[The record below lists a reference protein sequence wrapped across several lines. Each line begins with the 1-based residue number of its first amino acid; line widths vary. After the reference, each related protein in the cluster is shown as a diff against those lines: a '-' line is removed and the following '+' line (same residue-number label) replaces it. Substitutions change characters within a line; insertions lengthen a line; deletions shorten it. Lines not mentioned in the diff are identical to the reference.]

1 MRDLSGTVALVT
13 GGAQGM
19 GRAICHKLAE
29 YGAAVAVTDADL
41 DGAKATSVELSGGQ
55 AFHYDVTSWDGAQR
69 VVRDVEAALG
79 PIGVLVNNAGVSRR
93 VEFLELPEAEWDR
106 VVTVNLKGVYNTCR
120 AVLPGMVERRSGRV
134 VNIAS
139 ILGKT
144 GEEGFAHYAAS
155 KFGVIGLTQT
165 IAAEMAPYGITV
177 NSVCPGIVDTPMW
190 ADLYQDALAQSDQF
204 SSEDDVRAF
213 VVSRIPLGRT
223 QPAEDIAE
231 MVAFLA
237 SDLGRN
243 MTGGSY
249 HVDGGM
255 VPR

>member
-1 MRDLSGTVALVT
+1 
-13 GGAQGM
+13 
-19 GRAICHKLAE
+19 
-29 YGAAVAVTDADL
+29 
-41 DGAKATSVELSGGQ
+41 
-55 AFHYDVTSWDGAQR
+55 
-69 VVRDVEAALG
+69 
-79 PIGVLVNNAGVSRR
+79 
-93 VEFLELPEAEWDR
+93 
-106 VVTVNLKGVYNTCR
+106 
-120 AVLPGMVERRSGRV
+120 VLPGMVERRSGRV

-165 IAAEMAPYGITV
+165 IAAEMAPYGITA
-177 NSVCPGIVDTPMW
+177 NTVCPGIVDTPMW
-190 ADLYQDALAQSDQF
+190 ADLYKDALAQSDMF

-213 VVSRIPLGRT
+213 VVGRIPLGRT